1 MTSGVLV
8 PIEDVAKFF
17 SVSVS
22 TIRVWVRRGLVPDN
36 CYVKIGN
43 TKRFNLEA
51 MEKEFN
57 PAKANKL
64 NDAPK
69 PQPEEMITF
78 EDM

>member
-22 TIRVWVRRGLVPDN
+22 TIRVWV
-36 CYVKIGN
+36 
-43 TKRFNLEA
+43 EA

-57 PAKANKL
+57 PAKANKS
-64 NDAPK
+64 DDVPK
-69 PQPEEMITF
+69 PQPQEMITF